1 MHCGDLILSALMLGS
16 LMEFC
21 NQGISPVNM
30 FLIMSLI
37 SGLRKLTITGGQDR
51 SNVIAK
57 DQAFWFIL
65 KSLID

>member
-1 MHCGDLILSALMLGS
+1 MLGY
-16 LMEFC
+16 LVEFC
-21 NQGISPVNM
+21 IQGISPVNM

-57 DQAFWFIL
+57 DRAFWFIL
-65 KSLID
+65 KILID